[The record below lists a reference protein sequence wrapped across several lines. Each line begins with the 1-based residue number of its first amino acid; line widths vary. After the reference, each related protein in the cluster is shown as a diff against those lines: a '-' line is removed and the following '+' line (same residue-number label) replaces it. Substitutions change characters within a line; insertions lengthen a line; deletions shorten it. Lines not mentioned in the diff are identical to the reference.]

1 MRAHPLF
8 SSLSPAGVKRTK
20 KDQACEPKFLLLC
33 KKNEKLLNINVWDII
48 QKSLLADQMQ
58 KSTVM

>member
-1 MRAHPLF
+1 MLEY
-8 SSLSPAGVKRTK
+8 S
-20 KDQACEPKFLLLC
+20 LLC

-48 QKSLLADQMQ
+48 QKSLLADQML